1 MLKLSRKVE
10 YGLMALKKL
19 NSLSDGQT
27 LTVKEIASADKI
39 PEQLLSKLMQLLAK
53 DEIVESIRGTQ
64 GGYKLKI
71 NSNDLKQIKLSDIMQ
86 KFGQPLNVVDCME
99 ASGIAGKEELCPQY
113 SSCHIKSPMQ
123 VVQNK
128 VNKIFYQTTLEEIL

>member
-27 LTVKEIASADKI
+27 LTVKEIATADKI

-64 GGYKLKI
+64 GGYKLKMTA
-71 NSNDLKQIKLSDIMQ
+71 SDLKQ
-86 KFGQPLNVVDCME
+86 
-99 ASGIAGKEELCPQY
+99 
-113 SSCHIKSPMQ
+113 
-123 VVQNK
+123 
-128 VNKIFYQTTLEEIL
+128 